1 MATTG
6 HHQQQPN
13 QKQPTPATAP
23 STHAKPGQ
31 GMTPERLFNTISA
44 HQQTAAIKTAVE
56 LEIFSA
62 IAEGKTSAS
71 AIAQRCDIAERGAR
85 ILCDFLTIHGLLTKA
100 GANYGLAPDSELFL
114 DQHSPAYVGSAIDFL
129 LSERVME
136 AHANLTDAVRRGG
149 SALGEAALEPENPIW
164 VRFAEAMAPL
174 TMMPAQGAAAELRR
188 SGEVHKA
195 LDIAAGHGIYGIAIA
210 QQNPTAQVYAAD
222 WKNVLAV
229 AQRNAQRA
237 GVADRY
243 HLLPGS
249 AFESDF
255 GFDYDLVLIP
265 NFLHHF
271 DPPACTRFLHKV
283 HGALA
288 ANGRAAVIEFVPNAD
303 RVSPPA
309 AAGFSLTM
317 LAMTPSGDAYT
328 LAELEKMTKDA
339 GFSRVEIS
347 PAELGPHRLVVAYK

>member
-1 MATTG
+1 
-6 HHQQQPN
+6 
-13 QKQPTPATAP
+13 
-23 STHAKPGQ
+23 
-31 GMTPERLFNTISA
+31 ERLFNAFNA
-44 HQQTAAIKTAVE
+44 HAQTAAIKTAVE
-56 LEIFSA
+56 LEIFTA

-71 AIAQRCDIAERGAR
+71 AVAQRCNIAERGAR
-85 ILCDFLTIHGLLTKA
+85 ILCDFLTIHGFLTKT
-100 GANYGLAPDSELFL
+100 GANYGLAPDSALFL
-114 DQHSPAYVGSAIDFL
+114 DRHSPSYVGSAIDFM
-129 LSERVME
+129 LSQRVME
-136 AHANLTDAVRRGG
+136 AHARLTDAVRSGR

-188 SGEVHKA
+188 SGEFHKV
-195 LDIAAGHGIYGIAIA
+195 LDIAAGHGIYGIAVA
-210 QQNPTAQVYAAD
+210 QQNPKAQVYAAD
-222 WKNVLAV
+222 WNNVLAV

-255 GFDYDLVLIP
+255 GHDYDLVLIP

-271 DPPACTRFLHKV
+271 DLPTCTRFLNKV

-288 ANGRAAVIEFVPNAD
+288 ADGRAAVIEFVPNTD
-303 RVSPPA
+303 RVTPPA

-328 LAELEKMTKDA
+328 FAELEKMAKDA

-347 PAELGPHRLVVAYK
+347 PVELGVNRLVVAYH